1 LNIMTSERDAIGALL
16 DTYLGGGGDI
26 FDPAERAAAKS
37 GGGEKTLVG
46 EAQSAMSGPILI
58 VDGEAIEVPGVGE
71 WPDEVIGRQVRVTG
85 QSGTAK
91 MMPSPVVGADGG
103 ISHGAFGS
111 SQTLSGANWT
121 LVE

>member
-1 LNIMTSERDAIGALL
+1 MTSEREAIGALL

-26 FDPAERAAAKS
+26 FDPAERAAAKTAEAE
-37 GGGEKTLVG
+37 EKTLVG

-58 VDGEAIEVPGVGE
+58 VNGEAIEVPSVGE

-85 QSGTAK
+85 TSGSAK

-103 ISHGAFGS
+103 MSHGAAGIS
-111 SQTLSGANWT
+111 ATLSGANWS
-121 LVE
+121 VVD